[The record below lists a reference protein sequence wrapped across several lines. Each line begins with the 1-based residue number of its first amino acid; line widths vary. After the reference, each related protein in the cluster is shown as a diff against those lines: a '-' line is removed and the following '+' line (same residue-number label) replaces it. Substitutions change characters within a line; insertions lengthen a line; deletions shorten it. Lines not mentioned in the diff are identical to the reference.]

1 MSTFKQF
8 GVKRKKSKQDIL
20 NICTLQLPP
29 STYALIK
36 YHLFRNTKHF

>member
-8 GVKRKKSKQDIL
+8 GVNRKNLKSIL

-29 STYALIK
+29 PTYALIK
-36 YHLFRNTKHF
+36 YCLFRNTK